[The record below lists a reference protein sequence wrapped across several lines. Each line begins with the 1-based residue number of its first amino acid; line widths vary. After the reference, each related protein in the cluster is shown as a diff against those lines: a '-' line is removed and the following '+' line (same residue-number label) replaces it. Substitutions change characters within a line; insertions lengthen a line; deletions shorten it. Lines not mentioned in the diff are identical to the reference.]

1 MNLLRKQLAVV
12 SAAVTAAIGGFIIV
26 APPAQA
32 AGDSAAAGGTAPACI
47 YRMVDGTPD
56 GFSVYLSNNCGK
68 TMRVKVIVDSGGDS
82 PCFTMSA
89 GSDRL
94 WYYTG
99 VFGQY
104 GRTVTC

>member
-12 SAAVTAAIGGFIIV
+12 SAAATAAIGGFIIG
-26 APPAQA
+26 APAAQ
-32 AGDSAAAGGTAPACI
+32 AAGGTAPACI
-47 YRMVDGTPD
+47 TRVVNGTSD
-56 GFSVYLSNNCGK
+56 GFSVYLDNNCGK
-68 TMRVKVIVDSGGDS
+68 TMRVKVVVDSGGDS

-89 GSDRL
+89 GSSRL

>member
-1 MNLLRKQLAVV
+1 MNLLCKQLAVV
-12 SAAVTAAIGGFIIV
+12 STAVTAAIGGFIIV
-26 APPAQA
+26 APAAQA

-47 YRMVDGTPD
+47 NRMVDGTPD
-56 GFSVYLSNNCGK
+56 GFSVYLSNHCGK
-68 TMRVKVIVDSGGDS
+68 TMRVKVIVNSGGDS
-82 PCFTMSA
+82 SCFTMSA